1 MKQNHDFIF
10 LFLVLIVELHD
21 RNGNIGK
28 KLMYIVA
35 LYAFIFENAFT
46 FKIPLYFDS
55 CKSFLYIYIYIYIY
69 MQYIYIYI
77 YIYIYTINIQYIY
90 IYIYTIDIY
99 TIYIYNKH
107 FIAARHLFKILCHK

>member
-1 MKQNHDFIF
+1 MRQNHDFIF

-46 FKIPLYFDS
+46 FKISLYFDS
-55 CKSFLYIYIYIYIY
+55 CKSFIYTYKYIH
-69 MQYIYIYI
+69 
-77 YIYIYTINIQYIY
+77 IYIYTYIY
-90 IYIYTIDIY
+90 
-99 TIYIYNKH
+99 
-107 FIAARHLFKILCHK
+107 

>member
-46 FKIPLYFDS
+46 FKISLYFDS
-55 CKSFLYIYIYIYIY
+55 CKSFYIYIYIYIY
-69 MQYIYIYI
+69 AIYIYIYI
-77 YIYIYTINIQYIY
+77 YIYIQSIYNIY

>member
-1 MKQNHDFIF
+1 MRQNHDFIF

-46 FKIPLYFDS
+46 FKISLYFDS
-55 CKSFLYIYIYIYIY
+55 CKFFI
-69 MQYIYIYI
+69 YIYIYI
-77 YIYIYTINIQYIY
+77 YIYICNIYIYTHNQYTIYINIYIYIY

-99 TIYIYNKH
+99 TIYIQ
-107 FIAARHLFKILCHK
+107 

>member
-1 MKQNHDFIF
+1 MRQNHDFIF

-21 RNGNIGK
+21 RNGNIDK
-28 KLMYIVA
+28 KLMYTVA

-46 FKIPLYFDS
+46 FKISLYSDS
-55 CKSFLYIYIYIYIY
+55 CKSFMYIYIY

-77 YIYIYTINIQYIY
+77 INIQY

-99 TIYIYNKH
+99 AIYIHNKY
-107 FIAARHLFKILCHK
+107 FIATRHLFKILCHK

>member
-1 MKQNHDFIF
+1 MRQNHDFIF

-28 KLMYIVA
+28 KLMYTVA

-46 FKIPLYFDS
+46 FKISLYFDS
-55 CKSFLYIYIYIYIY
+55 CKSFMYIYIYIYIY
-69 MQYIYIYI
+69 AIYIYI
-77 YIYIYTINIQYIY
+77 YNQYTIY

-99 TIYIYNKH
+99 AIYIHNKY
-107 FIAARHLFKILCHK
+107 FIATRHLFKILCHK

>member
-1 MKQNHDFIF
+1 MRQNHDFIF

-46 FKIPLYFDS
+46 FKISLYLR
-55 CKSFLYIYIYIYIY
+55 FLQIFY
-69 MQYIYIYI
+69 MQYIYIYKYIQIYAI
-77 YIYIYTINIQYIY
+77 YIYIYNQYIY
-90 IYIYTIDIY
+90 IYIQ
-99 TIYIYNKH
+99 
-107 FIAARHLFKILCHK
+107 

>member
-46 FKIPLYFDS
+46 LKILLYFDS
-55 CKSFLYIYIYIYIY
+55 CKSFIYIYIY

-77 YIYIYTINIQYIY
+77 QSIYNIYIY
-90 IYIYTIDIY
+90 IYIQ
-99 TIYIYNKH
+99 
-107 FIAARHLFKILCHK
+107 

>member
-46 FKIPLYFDS
+46 FKISLYFDS
-55 CKSFLYIYIYIYIY
+55 CKSFIYIYIY

-77 YIYIYTINIQYIY
+77 YIYIYNQYTIYIY
-90 IYIYTIDIY
+90 IYIY
-99 TIYIYNKH
+99 IYIQ
-107 FIAARHLFKILCHK
+107 